1 MNDILK
7 TKKINEVY
15 SGVNVWENDKY
26 SVAYFIICDIV
37 DNIFSKIY
45 IFFLYLKFSI
55 IYI

>member
-7 TKKINEVY
+7 TKKINEVN
-15 SGVNVWENDKY
+15 SGVNEWENDKY
-26 SVAYFIICDIV
+26 SVAYFIRCDIV

-45 IFFLYLKFSI
+45 IFFLYLQLSI